1 MKSISYWSVVALA
14 GSVAAHTAIAQEK
27 AAADSYPNRPIR
39 YIIPYAVGG
48 GTDILGRIVAQRLS
62 ERLGQQVV
70 VDNRPGATA
79 IIGSEILARSAPD
92 GYTMMT
98 ANIAHG
104 ANPFLHKE
112 LPYDTIRDFAPV
124 TLMAVLPNLLV
135 VHPSVP
141 AKSVPEFIA
150 LAKSKPGQ
158 LTYGTAGGGSANHLA
173 MELFKVSTGTNIIH
187 VPYKGGGP
195 AVVDLVGGQINAIFL
210 TVPPALQHVRA
221 GKLRALGISS
231 NQRSAALPDVPT
243 VMEAGVPGFEVY
255 EWQGIVVPAGTP
267 KAIIDRLHRDI
278 THVLELPDVRERI
291 SGLGAEVKAGTP
303 AEFAQFIR
311 RELALWAKV
320 VKQAGLRAD

>member
-48 GTDILGRIVAQRLS
+48 GTDILGRIVAQKLS

-104 ANPFLHKE
+104 ANPYLHKE